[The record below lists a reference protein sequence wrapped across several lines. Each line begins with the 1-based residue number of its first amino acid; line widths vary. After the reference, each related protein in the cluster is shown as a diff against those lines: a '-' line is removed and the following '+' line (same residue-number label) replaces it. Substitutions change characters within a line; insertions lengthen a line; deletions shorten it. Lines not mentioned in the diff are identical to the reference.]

1 MAANDYTRS
10 VSITPQ
16 SASYSWSTPPSW
28 VTINRVGTSNDWTIT
43 IAPNSGIYRS
53 TIIYVTHSNG
63 VTTDSMNITQEG
75 VSSGGGAGPTSTPVS
90 PTATPTPTSGAGAG
104 PTATPISPTATPV
117 FDPLVFTLYSASGTS
132 VSTGRSYT
140 WTMSG
145 TPVVNDTIVMGIY
158 STNINY
164 TMASTNLDTVG
175 AAYAA
180 YLNGVT
186 AAQWKAAGV
195 YSYTQ
200 GNPVGFEPTASY
212 DAANNRLTF
221 NMNWVN
227 TISPPYVNAGVPSP
241 TSVPAPTATA
251 ISSGS
256 GGGGTVTSSSGSGSG
271 MTG

>member
-1 MAANDYTRS
+1 MAVNDYTRS

-43 IAPNSGIYRS
+43 IAPNSGIYR
-53 TIIYVTHSNG
+53 TTTIYVTHSNG
-63 VTTDSMNITQEG
+63 VTTDSMNIIQEA
-75 VSSGGGAGPTSTPVS
+75 VSSGGGAGPTATPV
-90 PTATPTPTSGAGAG
+90 P
-104 PTATPISPTATPV
+104 PTATPV
-117 FDPLVFTLYSASGTS
+117 PPTATPNPTATANPLTFTVYSASGTN